1 MGLAMATPVDLR
13 QLAVER
19 PGSGAGPVLRKR
31 TWLLKWGLPSTI
43 VAGFAALVGWSARD
57 HWLPATP
64 VTVVPVILARAE
76 MQVAGMPLFQA
87 AGWVEPRPTAVMAS
101 ALVEGVVEELL
112 VVEGQEVEAG
122 QPVAKLVDADARIN
136 LQEAEATEQLRV
148 AERDALQATLTAAKQ
163 NVEHPVHLEA
173 ALADAD
179 AVLAELNTEI
189 KNLPFALKA
198 AESRLLLARQELEGK
213 NSVADAIAGRVLQK
227 AQSEFDAAT
236 AAAEELRERGPSL
249 EAQREACSR
258 KCEALSKKLAL
269 KTDEKRAH
277 QEALANFA
285 GAGAKL
291 AQARLAVQTAKLRM
305 ERMTVRSPIAGRILA
320 LNAQPGRRLMGL
332 NAASERDAST
342 VATLYDPRQLQVRA
356 DVRLEDVPQ
365 VQVGQPVQI
374 RTAAAKQPLAGRVL
388 ATTSQADIQKNTL
401 SVKVSIDDPPLVIRP
416 EMLAQVT
423 FLAPETPGS
432 KSDGEQD
439 PIRLLVARELVETT
453 DGGATVWVADIRLGI
468 ARRQAVQVGRAGTDQ
483 LVEVTQG
490 LTALD
495 KLIVGGREGLSD
507 GQRIQVTG
515 EDRTLGTSTGKSIV
529 ATAGTTSSAGP
540 AKK

>member
-1 MGLAMATPVDLR
+1 MATQVDLR

-19 PGSGAGPVLRKR
+19 PGSNAQATVLRKR
-31 TWLLKWGLPSTI
+31 TWLLKWGLPSAI
-43 VAGFAALVGWSARD
+43 IAGFAVLVGWSARD

-76 MQVAGMPLFQA
+76 TQQAGTPLFQS

-101 ALVEGVVEELL
+101 ALVEGIVEQLL
-112 VVEGQEVEAG
+112 VVEGQEVQTG
-122 QPVAKLVDADARIN
+122 QPIAKLVDADARIS
-136 LQEAEATEQLRV
+136 LQESEATEQLRL
-148 AERDALQATLTAAKQ
+148 AEQNSLQATLKAAQQ

-213 NSVADAIAGRVLQK
+213 KSVGDAIAGRVLQK

-236 AAAEELRERGPSL
+236 AAAEELRERAPSL
-249 EAQREACSR
+249 EAQREACGR
-258 KCEALSKKLAL
+258 KCEALRKRLAL

-277 QEALANFA
+277 EEAQANFA
-285 GAGAKL
+285 GAEAKL
-291 AQARLAVQTAKLRM
+291 AHAHLAVQTAKLRL
-305 ERMTVRSPIAGRILA
+305 ERMTVRSPITGRVLA

-342 VATLYDPRQLQVRA
+342 VVTLYDPRQLQVRA

-365 VQVGQPVQI
+365 VLIGQPVQI
-374 RTAAAKQPLAGRVL
+374 STAAVKQPLAGRVL

-401 SVKVSIDDPPLVIRP
+401 SVKVSIDDPPLVIKP

-423 FLAPETPGS
+423 FLAPETPDS
-432 KSDGEQD
+432 KSNGEQD

-453 DGGATVWVADIRLGI
+453 EGGAAVWVADSHRGV
-468 ARRQAVQVGRAGTDQ
+468 ARRQPIQVGRAGTEQ

-507 GQRIQVTG
+507 GQRIRVTG
-515 EDRTLGTSTGKSIV
+515 EDNTLGASTGRSIV
-529 ATAGTTSSAGP
+529 STAGTASSAGP
-540 AKK
+540 VKK